1 MACPLRNVEL
11 RYLGGDVEPNI
22 PVTDMLHRKTIE
34 TNRTH
39 CPFVQCKGSML
50 SREAR
55 LPLTAE
61 EKEAQ
66 VYEFYKNYYNDTA
79 NSRPSISKE
88 DRLKEVFEAINA
100 TGTYEHTEDELGW
113 AARTAWRNSARC
125 VGRSMWK
132 TLAVKDERHL
142 KTPRQI
148 FNKIVEHFRFTH
160 NGGNIIPTAVVFD
173 QRRSDKRPGI
183 RIWNRLILS
192 FAGHTQENGEIVGD
206 PSNVFL
212 TDLAKEMGWK
222 PKATAFELLPL
233 IITDANENT
242 EWFELPE
249 DLKGYLIDIKHSS
262 IPAIS
267 ELGIKW
273 YAIPSVSFML
283 LEAGGIH
290 YTGIPVAGFYQDTEV
305 SIMDL
310 LATSRYNLLETVGRA
325 MNLDVN
331 VNTSYWKSVVGLE
344 FTRAVYE
351 SYKNAGVTMVDH
363 FTISERF
370 QSFMKEELELRGGC
384 PADWVWIVPPL
395 SSGVV
400 PTFHQEMLRYTL
412 HPSYEYQI
420 EAEDYFVK
428 PRKKLTFRG
437 VAWIV
442 YFFVMKAVQKF
453 RQRKMMSIVYA
464 TETGTSREFAKSS
477 VELFEYGFNVNL
489 MSMDEVDQNEGEF
502 YQKIKDSVFTIFI
515 VSTFGVGESPLMA
528 TTFANQIKELENYK
542 GVKWFEDLKYG
553 VFGLGSSDYPNLAAF
568 GKTIHNRLK
577 DIGAEPLIDMGIGDD
592 QKDQVDA
599 YEQWINKIYQVSCG
613 KFLPSAADGTGSSLN
628 TLYRWRLENP
638 KHLKE
643 VLQAHVGS
651 AGHVRPFTVLNKTI
665 LSLDKQ
671 DDRFLLIQ
679 FGSDPNDESLLDF
692 RPGDHLAILPRNAD
706 NLVNLVACNLT
717 NEPFN
722 NLPLKLEVKG
732 AGSNTWNLSSYP
744 NGMHYRQFLS
754 YLVDLHRIPMD
765 KVLAYINTREFIHPL
780 DEEIS
785 LDPEIC
791 DLEDV
796 LEAMR
801 PNRLESP
808 GLLARLDEMNKRLY
822 SVASSPLEH
831 GKVSILL
838 SLTEYTKNGKQKYGL
853 CSNYLRNLNVGET
866 VYGYYISTNFQMRLD
881 EDPKKPMIL
890 VSAGSGYAP
899 FRSFIKHREVQS
911 KCGIRTGKILI
922 LFGCRNKN
930 VDILKDETDH
940 LSAKKILNIERQT
953 AFSREA
959 GLQRK
964 YVQDLLFENKAEVE
978 SILLKQEGTMYVC
991 GSQKMAMGVQANL
1004 ESILSSSGS
1013 GVTVNDLIQNKRYQE
1028 EFYD

>member
-1 MACPLRNVEL
+1 MRNVEL

-22 PVTDMLHRKTIE
+22 PVTDMLHKNTIE
-34 TNRTH
+34 ANRTH

-50 SREAR
+50 SREPR
-55 LPLTAE
+55 LPLAQE
-61 EKEAQ
+61 EKTAQ
-66 VYEFYKNYYNDTA
+66 VYEFYNNYYGDTP
-79 NSRPSISKE
+79 NSRPKIPQE
-88 DRLKEVFEAINA
+88 ERLKQVFDTIKA
-100 TGTYEHTEDELGW
+100 TGTYEHTEDELAW

-160 NGGNIIPTAVVFD
+160 NGGNIIPTAVILD
-173 QRRSDKRPGI
+173 QRRNDKGPGV
-183 RIWNRLILS
+183 RVWNRLILS

-222 PKATAFELLPL
+222 PKGEAFELLPL
-233 IITDANENT
+233 IITDGNENT

-249 DLKGYLIDIKHSS
+249 DLKSYVIDIKHSS

-283 LEAGGIH
+283 LEAGGIQ
-290 YTGIPVAGFYQDTEV
+290 YTGAPIAGFYQDTEV

-325 MNLDVN
+325 MGLDVN
-331 VNTSYWKSVVGLE
+331 INTSYWKSVVGLE

-351 SYKNAGVTMVDH
+351 SYKNQGVTIVDH

-384 PADWVWIVPPL
+384 PADWIWIVPPL

-412 HPSYEYQI
+412 HPSYEYEI
-420 EAEDYFVK
+420 DAEEYFIK

-442 YFFVMKAVQKF
+442 YFFVMKAVEKF

-464 TETGTSREFAKSS
+464 TETGTSREFAKSTA
-477 VELFEYGFNVNL
+477 ELFEYGFNVNL
-489 MSMDEVDQNEGEF
+489 MSVDEVDQDETEF

-528 TTFANQIKELENYK
+528 ATFANQLKDLENYK
-542 GVKWFEDLKYG
+542 GVKWFEDIKYG

-577 DIGAEPLIDMGIGDD
+577 DVGGEPLVEIGIGDD
-592 QKDQVDA
+592 QKDQLDA
-599 YEQWINKIYQVSCG
+599 FEQWINKMYQVSCG
-613 KFLPSAADGTGSSLN
+613 RFLPSAVDGAGSSLN

-638 KHLKE
+638 RPLKE
-643 VLQAHVGS
+643 VLQSHVGS
-651 AGHVRPFTVLNKTI
+651 AGHVKSFTVTGRSI
-665 LSLDKQ
+665 LSLDKE
-671 DDRFLLIQ
+671 DDRYLLIQ
-679 FGSDPNDESLLDF
+679 FSSDPDDESLLEYK
-692 RPGDHLAILPRNAD
+692 PGDHLAILPKNSD
-706 NLVNLVACNLT
+706 DLVNFVAGNLT
-717 NEPFN
+717 NQPFDD
-722 NLPLKLEVKG
+722 LPLKLEVKG

-744 NGMHYRQFLS
+744 NGMNYRQFLS
-754 YLVDLHRIPMD
+754 YLVDLHHIPMD

-780 DEEIS
+780 EHDMDIKAET
-785 LDPEIC
+785 C
-791 DLEDV
+791 DLDDV
-796 LEAMR
+796 LEAVR

-808 GLLARLDEMNKRLY
+808 GLLARLDEMDKRLY

-831 GKVSILL
+831 GKVSILI
-838 SLTEYTKNGKQKYGL
+838 SITEYLKNDKVKEGL
-853 CSNYLRNLNVGET
+853 CSSYLKNLKLGDT
-866 VYGYYISTNFQMRLD
+866 VYGYYISTTFQMRLD
-881 EDPKKPMIL
+881 EDPTKPMIL

-899 FRSFIKHREVQS
+899 FRAFIKHREVQS

-930 VDILKDETDH
+930 VDILKDETDS
-940 LSAKKILNIERQT
+940 LTAKKILNIERHT

-959 GLQRK
+959 GIQKK
-964 YVQDLLFENKAEVE
+964 YVQDLVFEHSTEIENM
-978 SILLKQEGTMYVC
+978 LLKQDGTIYVC
-991 GSQKMAMGVQANL
+991 GGQKMAIGVQQNL
-1004 ESILSSSGS
+1004 ESILAKSGS
-1013 GVTVNDLIQNKRYQE
+1013 NATVDMLKKEKRYQE